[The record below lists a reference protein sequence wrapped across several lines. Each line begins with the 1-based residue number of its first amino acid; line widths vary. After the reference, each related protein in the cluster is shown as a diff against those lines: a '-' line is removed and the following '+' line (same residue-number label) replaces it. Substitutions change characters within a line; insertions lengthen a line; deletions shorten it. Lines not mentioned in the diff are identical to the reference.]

1 MTSGHAR
8 VHDQGT
14 KQAVRGAVPLL
25 LSGVGGRV
33 DGEDGTIPEATSSIR
48 ELLQVGVKTSCIP
61 EVQWH

>member
-1 MTSGHAR
+1 MHN
-8 VHDQGT
+8 QGT

-33 DGEDGTIPEATSSIR
+33 DGEDGTILEATKPMR